1 MRALIPAVML
11 LTLLACGRGERPATD
26 TTETAVTETMTD
38 TAATAP
44 APVPAETPA
53 AIAARTEANVPV
65 EGLAMWLAA
74 DALVENGPENT
85 VAMWRSPNNMR
96 ASQDRTG
103 NRPRLYPNAIGGKP
117 AIRFDGD
124 DDFLETNLNIDPS
137 SMPNVTIVTVFN
149 SRVNATE
156 PLRKL
161 YGADDG
167 DFDRA
172 AGLDNR
178 ISGEMNYAIFGG
190 AGNGV
195 IPYFRLETNQT
206 YLTVDQYTPEHFNG
220 WVNGQ
225 KKVDAHPLDHARH
238 LPHLYLGSSGTAFNE
253 YWAGDIAEVLVYL
266 RPLIEEE
273 RRRVEDYLSVKYGV
287 SLARAGNTR
296 P

>member
-1 MRALIPAVML
+1 ML
-11 LTLLACGRGERPATD
+11 FLTLLACGRGERPTTD

-38 TAATAP
+38 TSATVP
-44 APVPAETPA
+44 ATSTMPAETPA

-74 DALVENGPENT
+74 DALVTTGPESVVT
-85 VAMWRSPNNMR
+85 MWRSPNNMR
-96 ASQDRTG
+96 ASQDRDG

-124 DDFLETNLNIDPS
+124 DDFLETNLNIDPT
-137 SMPNVTIVTVFN
+137 SMPNVTIITVFN
-149 SRVNATE
+149 SRTNETD
-156 PLRKL
+156 PHRKV

-167 DFDRA
+167 DYDRA
-172 AGLDNR
+172 AGLDGR
-178 ISGEMNYAIFGG
+178 ATGENNYAIFGG

-195 IPYFRLETNQT
+195 IPYFRLEANQT

-225 KKVDAHPLDHARH
+225 KRIDAHPLDHGRH
-238 LPHLYLGSSGTAFNE
+238 LPHLYLGATGTAFPE
-253 YWAGDIAEVLVYL
+253 YWAGDIAEVMVYL

-273 RRRVEDYLSVKYGV
+273 RRRVEDYLAVKYAV
-287 SLARAGNTR
+287 SLARK
-296 P
+296 